1 MASMIY
7 AASFGMMGHPERE
20 SEGTSFAIES
30 WGPEGTLKKQPPS
43 LETPQEPRSFFITSM
58 RRAPRR
64 AESHEDV
71 AAGPRRSSRGLP
83 GSRGSTRTARG
94 VARTRWAAVHRG
106 GTAEYGHPPEAR
118 QATLI

>member
-1 MASMIY
+1 
-7 AASFGMMGHPERE
+7 
-20 SEGTSFAIES
+20 
-30 WGPEGTLKKQPPS
+30 
-43 LETPQEPRSFFITSM
+43 M

-64 AESHEDV
+64 AANHEDV

-106 GTAEYGHPPEAR
+106 GTAEHGLPPEALDDDFCVAVR
-118 QATLI
+118 LVRAARGYFSLY